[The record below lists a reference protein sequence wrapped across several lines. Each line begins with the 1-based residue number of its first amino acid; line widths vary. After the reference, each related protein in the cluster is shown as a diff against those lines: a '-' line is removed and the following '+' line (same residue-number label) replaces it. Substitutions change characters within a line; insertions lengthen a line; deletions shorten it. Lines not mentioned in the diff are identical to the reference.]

1 MFFCG
6 MVEYMN
12 NPDFLD
18 QVGKESNEDK
28 KTPASLPPA
37 LDNERVDNPPA
48 VDSAKTQDEKAH
60 PTILVRKSK
69 FILLFTLLGGGIIA
83 FALIWFLTFV
93 SPALAPVI
101 MFVLFVTALYVLVI
115 FLHWVFEYYV
125 ISDEEIFYR
134 TGIFFIRKEMILLKS
149 VENITLRQG
158 FIGNILNYGTLHL
171 SAPTIRKIFILL
183 QVPHPQKHLEFF
195 EAATKKNPGLN
206 PRQIIG
212 NVSP

>member
-1 MFFCG
+1 
-6 MVEYMN
+6 MN
-12 NPDFLD
+12 NPEFLD
-18 QVGKESNEDK
+18 QVVKESDEDK
-28 KTPASLPPA
+28 KPTVPVPPV
-37 LDNERVDNPPA
+37 LDNERVANPP
-48 VDSAKTQDEKAH
+48 KAH

-83 FALIWFLTFV
+83 LTLIWFLTFV
-93 SPALAPVI
+93 SPALAPVA
-101 MFVLFVTALYVLVI
+101 MFVLFVTALYVLII

-134 TGIFFIRKEMILLKS
+134 TGIFFIRKEMILIKS
-149 VENITLRQG
+149 VENITLTQG

-171 SAPTIRKIFILL
+171 SAPTIRRTFILL
-183 QVPHPQKHLEFF
+183 QVPKPQKHMEFLES
-195 EAATKKNPGLN
+195 ATKKNSGLN